1 MSGLSD
7 AERLVVDRAIEWVKN
22 RDAAHLLKDAVLAVI
37 AEREA
42 RESAANE
49 VRWFAATL
57 ADVRNGDTVRPPGR
71 DDSSAVILSAGP
83 VTPWHAAPTRAAE
96 WRPNEH
102 PAEWASRRI
111 VMRPLS
117 GTSAGEALPDPV
129 EIPYAKLDH
138 PVEIA
143 LTVAEFEAIM
153 AMGGWA
159 QRLDPPLDQTNQVD

>member
-1 MSGLSD
+1 MPGLSD
-7 AERLVVDRAIEWVKN
+7 AERLVIERAIEWVKN
-22 RDAAHLLKDAVLAVI
+22 RDAAYLLKDAALAVI

-42 RESAANE
+42 RESAASE
-49 VRWFAATL
+49 VRWFVATL

-71 DDSSAVILSAGP
+71 GDSSAVILAAGP

-111 VMRPLS
+111 VMQRRDAV
-117 GTSAGEALPDPV
+117 GGDLPDPTII
-129 EIPYAKLDH
+129 EYAKLDH